1 MINKNEFNGILSEK
15 IGYDAENKKFLIRV
29 YSSLFNVVE
38 HSPLGSN
45 KSWSNVIRLM
55 FLSEGKNLNELN
67 VSVNG
72 YYSSVRRCL
81 KEINVIRY
89 EGREL
94 VKGSNWNRFFSDEDW
109 SWFTMRTGSCEYSTI
124 IK

>member
-1 MINKNEFNGILSEK
+1 MNKNEFNGILSEK
-15 IGYDAENKKFLIRV
+15 IGYDTENKKFLIRV

-38 HSPLGSN
+38 HSPVGSN

-55 FLSEGKNLNELN
+55 FLSEGKNLNEVTYN
-67 VSVNG
+67 IPS

-81 KEINVIRY
+81 KEIDVIRY

-94 VKGSNWNRFFSDEDW
+94 VKGRNWNRFFSDEDW

-124 IK
+124 NK

>member
-1 MINKNEFNGILSEK
+1 MNKNEFNGILSEK
-15 IGYDAENKKFLIRV
+15 IGYDSENKKFLVRV
-29 YSSLFNVVE
+29 YNSLFHIVE
-38 HSPLGSN
+38 HSPYDCN

-55 FLSEGKNLNELN
+55 FLTEGKNLNE
-67 VSVNG
+67 VTYSIPS

-81 KEINVIRY
+81 KEIDVIRY
-89 EGREL
+89 EGRTL
-94 VKGSNWNRFFSDEDW
+94 TKGSNWDKFFGDEDW